1 MAAEQMDDVFVDLTE
16 QERRV
21 ALAVSV
27 GQSNKA
33 TARELA
39 ISVKTVE
46 FHLVNVYRKLGVAS
60 RGELSHLVHV
70 ATSAP
75 RPGVETAATHDA
87 ALRADTPPT
96 GGDDPVVATDELLR
110 AATVKTQAGDL
121 RGATRTFV
129 EAADMARRSGDV
141 RRFAEAALGAAG
153 DGTRVALDAVAE
165 VTMLV
170 REALERLPRGPT
182 RTRARLLARL
192 SVLQSQSSPPSINEP
207 LAASALDIANASRR
221 TRRPRDRPRRDGHR
235 GPRPVA
241 PRRAAG
247 MDRSAARPR
256 RCPPE

>member
-1 MAAEQMDDVFVDLTE
+1 MDDVFVDLTE

-60 RGELSHLVHV
+60 RGELTHLVHE
-70 ATSAP
+70 ATSAL
-75 RPGVETAATHDA
+75 R
-87 ALRADTPPT
+87 RADTPPT

-110 AATVKTQAGDL
+110 AATVKSQAGDL

-129 EAADMARRSGDV
+129 EAADMARRCGDV

-153 DGTRVALDAVAE
+153 DGTRVSLDAVEE
-165 VTMLV
+165 VTTLA
-170 REALERLPRGPT
+170 REALSGCPRPHPHEGAVAGPPQCPAEPELATVDHRAVGRLGSRHRQRPPR
-182 RTRARLLARL
+182 A
-192 SVLQSQSSPPSINEP
+192 
-207 LAASALDIANASRR
+207 
-221 TRRPRDRPRRDGHR
+221 RRPRGRSQRDRHR

-241 PRRAAG
+241 ARRAAG

-256 RCPPE
+256 RCPPGRAVAPLGAATRGPRVRAGR